1 MEWII
6 NFVILKELELMWKKE
21 RKNVYNIY
29 NIYGFL

>member
-21 RKNVYNIY
+21 RENVYNIY

>member
-21 RKNVYNIY
+21 KKNVYNIY

>member
-6 NFVILKELELMWKKE
+6 NFVILKELELKWKKE

-29 NIYGFL
+29 NIYGF

>member
-29 NIYGFL
+29 NIYGF